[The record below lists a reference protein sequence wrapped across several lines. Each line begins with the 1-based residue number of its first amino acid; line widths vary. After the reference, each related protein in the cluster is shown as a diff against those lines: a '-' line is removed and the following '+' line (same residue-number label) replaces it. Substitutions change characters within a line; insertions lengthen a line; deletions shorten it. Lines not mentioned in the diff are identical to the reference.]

1 MDRSSTLT
9 EEPIVNDIKHENT
22 VCTVGVTNFAVRIN
36 PAGMALLKSIDP
48 EAGFIERYGHTMFT
62 APVVQRA
69 KVSGLTHTLD
79 GFVKLYEQVLREN
92 DTGAMVTVM
101 AVQGFPYEVDVKLD
115 SPLVG
120 WFNVM
125 KGVSNG

>member
-9 EEPIVNDIKHENT
+9 EEPIVNDIDHMDT
-22 VCTVGVTNFAVRIN
+22 VCTVGWTNFSVRIN
-36 PAGMALLKSIDP
+36 PAGMALLKNIDP
-48 EAGFIERYGHTMFT
+48 TAVFIERYVHTPFT
-62 APVVQRA
+62 MGVVQRA
-69 KVSGLTHTLD
+69 KVSGLTNTLY
-79 GFVKLYEQVLREN
+79 GFAKLYEQVLREN

-101 AVQGFPYEVDVKLD
+101 AVHGFPYEVDVELD

-125 KGVSNG
+125 QGVSNG

>member
-1 MDRSSTLT
+1 
-9 EEPIVNDIKHENT
+9 
-22 VCTVGVTNFAVRIN
+22 
-36 PAGMALLKSIDP
+36 
-48 EAGFIERYGHTMFT
+48 
-62 APVVQRA
+62 
-69 KVSGLTHTLD
+69 VSGLTHTLD

-101 AVQGFPYEVDVKLD
+101 AVEGFPYEVDVKLD

>member
-48 EAGFIERYGHTMFT
+48 TAVFIERYGHTPFT
-62 APVVQRA
+62 AGVVHRA

-79 GFVKLYEQVLREN
+79 GFVRLYEQVLREN

-101 AVQGFPYEVDVKLD
+101 AIEGFPYEVDVKLD